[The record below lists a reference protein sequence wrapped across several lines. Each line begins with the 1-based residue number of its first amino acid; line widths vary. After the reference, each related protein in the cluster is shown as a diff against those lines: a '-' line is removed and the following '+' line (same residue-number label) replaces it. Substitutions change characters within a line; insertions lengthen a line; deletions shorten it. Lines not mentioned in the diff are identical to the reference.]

1 MNVNKPNTLQKYML
15 DPLSTIIKL
24 AVLGK
29 KEIGCKISIS
39 NNQIYIQENG
49 IFQGV
54 ARYYLGLTKNDIHYL
69 STPIEFA
76 CKRYL
81 TLEKIKLIPNISLIF
96 TCAQQGL
103 NNLMITYNAFP
114 IIVHCL
120 KYYHTIIDNYLHL
133 LSCEQNQTKP
143 KNINNSLIACMPM
156 DILNKNMHNKNKFS
170 NKKKDNKYQ
179 THIDDIDTKN
189 QSDDNDKININD
201 NSDKINDNVDNSD
214 KINITDNDMNDKNIN
229 NETNKSFEA
238 ELLEL
243 YDINKLNKF
252 DLIWE
257 KSKVQIIIE
266 MINYLSNEKSAYEYS
281 GCIETFMIPIDKEI
295 CKIIYENENETSE

>member
-29 KEIGCKISIS
+29 KNIGCKISIS

-69 STPIEFA
+69 STPIELA

-81 TLEKIKLIPNISLIF
+81 TLDKIKLISNISLIF

-133 LSCEQNQTKP
+133 LSCEQNQTNP

-170 NKKKDNKYQ
+170 NKKKDNKFQ
-179 THIDDIDTKN
+179 THVDDIDDKN
-189 QSDDNDKININD
+189 QNEDNDKINITD
-201 NSDKINDNVDNSD
+201 NSDKINNVDSD
-214 KINITDNDMNDKNIN
+214 KINITDKNNDI
-229 NETNKSFEA
+229 NKSFEA

-252 DLIWE
+252 DSIWE
-257 KSKVQIIIE
+257 KSKIQIIIE
-266 MINYLSNEKSAYEYS
+266 MIDYLSNEKSASEYS

-295 CKIIYENENETSE
+295 CKIIYENENEISE

>member
-1 MNVNKPNTLQKYML
+1 MSVNKTNLLQKYML

-29 KEIGCKISIS
+29 KDIGCKISIS

-69 STPIEFA
+69 STPIEIA

-81 TLEKIKLIPNISLIF
+81 TLEKIKKISNITLIF

-103 NNLMITYNAFP
+103 NNLMITYNTTP

-143 KNINNSLIACMPM
+143 KNIDNSSIICMPM
-156 DILNKNMHNKNKFS
+156 DILNKNIHNKNK
-170 NKKKDNKYQ
+170 KNKYQ
-179 THIDDIDTKN
+179 LQLHNEDNDNKIEI
-189 QSDDNDKININD
+189 DDNDKITDI
-201 NSDKINDNVDNSD
+201 DKTTD
-214 KINITDNDMNDKNIN
+214 KITDNDNND
-229 NETNKSFEA
+229 NKSFEA
-238 ELLEL
+238 GLLEL
-243 YDINKLNKF
+243 YDANKLNKF
-252 DLIWE
+252 DLIWDI
-257 KSKVQIIIE
+257 SKIQIIID
-266 MINYLSNEKSAYEYS
+266 MINYLSKEKSASEYS

-295 CKIIYENENETSE
+295 CKIIHENENETSE